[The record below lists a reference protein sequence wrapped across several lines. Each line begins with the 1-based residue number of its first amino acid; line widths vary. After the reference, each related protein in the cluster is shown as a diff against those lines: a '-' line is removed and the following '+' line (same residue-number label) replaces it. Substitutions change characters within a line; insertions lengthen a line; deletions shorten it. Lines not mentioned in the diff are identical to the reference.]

1 MNNYYFLLLF
11 ISVVHIDC
19 QPDIRKGGTVNIKGT
34 VHFNHSIKY
43 IKWQKYHD
51 GQFVDVDIHNL
62 RYKGSTNAL
71 QNPELVINDVDTDD
85 AVGYRLKVKMTE
97 SKAHSNEK
105 YIKIIPDTGRYFVA
119 SALRL
124 K

>member
-1 MNNYYFLLLF
+1 M
-11 ISVVHIDC
+11 
-19 QPDIRKGGTVNIKGT
+19 

-43 IKWQKYHD
+43 IKWQKYHN

-85 AVGYRLKVKMTE
+85 AVGYRLKVQMTE
-97 SKAHSNEK
+97 STTHSNEK
-105 YIKIIPDTGRYFVA
+105 HIKIIPDTGIYFVN

>member
-1 MNNYYFLLLF
+1 M
-11 ISVVHIDC
+11 
-19 QPDIRKGGTVNIKGT
+19 
-34 VHFNHSIKY
+34 
-43 IKWQKYHD
+43 
-51 GQFVDVDIHNL
+51 DVDIHNL

-85 AVGYRLKVKMTE
+85 AVGYRLKVQMTE

-124 K
+124 KLCFSSIF